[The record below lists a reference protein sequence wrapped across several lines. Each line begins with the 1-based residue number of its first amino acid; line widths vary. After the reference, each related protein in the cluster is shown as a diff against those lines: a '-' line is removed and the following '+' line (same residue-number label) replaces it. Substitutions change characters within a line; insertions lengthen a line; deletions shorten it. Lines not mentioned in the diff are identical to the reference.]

1 MSAQVTSK
9 AEENSYDVILDWATR
24 REAVVKCRVSDIYR
38 LRASRSSRGTN
49 DGIFFLNQQPCRTI
63 QVVGWVSAI
72 SFDSVHRDA
81 LDSDVKVSVTIDD
94 PDGQYNI
101 TAHQILSN
109 HPRSEPAR
117 PLLAV
122 ESSKTRPTYRYV
134 PKNTHANTTSS
145 NTRGNLGG
153 SSIHEDTSGY
163 AIKEAKKPIFPN
175 YRVGDTLSIKGRV
188 NEWKRRD
195 GRMIREIN
203 ANLSMGGEIVIIDPA
218 EEIAHVRLV
227 DHLRTTVYNRPFV
240 VPAPEPLNLRQ
251 PATNCHSTPTKFKP
265 GCASG
270 VEGGSPLK
278 KRRLGAEPS
287 SEVEM
292 NGTMGMSS
300 TATGYGD
307 RLRHPLK
314 LHRKHLTLT
323 TFTRYLSS
331 YLERMTET
339 TWSTAASS
347 SSNRSGGINI
357 NINTADLE
365 SPETLDF
372 AAKYLPELQWPT
384 REMQA
389 IFRKRKEAK
398 ERERAATAGVNPI
411 LTSVGPLDR
420 PRDRGGNDETP
431 RAHRILRTN
440 LTPRR
445 QPSSGSISMVMPVSG
460 SVTVSDEN
468 SNSSGG
474 STVEVISGACS
485 LDHLM
490 HVDYLRD
497 LADRVLR
504 QEYRRRG
511 ERRKAQA
518 TTDPSKLTNGREEE
532 RAKRKADKEEYRRER
547 KRKLRRLF
555 REGIRLK
562 MMEEGSIVEVALTEE
577 DLKEQRVEREAR
589 RSRKKMLEAEGGAD
603 SFERGWDASFAS
615 TFSISNGSVL
625 GDKTDWTNVSTRST
639 VGNRSQWPGSA
650 SQSQKILLAN
660 RMFPRPPGMVVNED
674 ESDDSEGDRRDRI
687 SKNDKDVDLEKPDP
701 IGYVS
706 LTSRVIGIA
715 ILHILH
721 LDAWDRTR
729 KYILRGDLR
738 NGNGLTVEEIHK
750 RIARLHERWE
760 KVGLDVVDAGVED
773 LLAGGS
779 IARFGKGWKA
789 VKIRTEEGL

>member
-1 MSAQVTSK
+1 M
-9 AEENSYDVILDWATR
+9 
-24 REAVVKCRVSDIYR
+24 
-38 LRASRSSRGTN
+38 
-49 DGIFFLNQQPCRTI
+49 
-63 QVVGWVSAI
+63 
-72 SFDSVHRDA
+72 
-81 LDSDVKVSVTIDD
+81 
-94 PDGQYNI
+94 
-101 TAHQILSN
+101 
-109 HPRSEPAR
+109 
-117 PLLAV
+117 
-122 ESSKTRPTYRYV
+122 
-134 PKNTHANTTSS
+134 
-145 NTRGNLGG
+145 
-153 SSIHEDTSGY
+153 SGY
-163 AIKEAKKPIFPN
+163 AIKEAKRPIFPN

-203 ANLSMGGEIVIIDPA
+203 ANLSMGGEIGTFPRIVIVTEMLLVYLLIYQLFLLYSVIIDPA

-227 DHLRTTVYNRPFV
+227 DHLRTTVYNRPFII
-240 VPAPEPLNLRQ
+240 PAPEPLNLRQ
-251 PATNCHSTPTKFKP
+251 PATSCHSTPTKFKP

-307 RLRHPLK
+307 RVSRLDPGVRCVLGNRIATNIIRHGIGQLRHPLK

-347 SSNRSGGINI
+347 SSNRARGINI
-357 NINTADLE
+357 NADLE
-365 SPETLDF
+365 STETLDF

-384 REMQA
+384 REMQV

-398 ERERAATAGVNPI
+398 ERERTTAAGVNSS
-411 LTSVGPLDR
+411 LSSNGPLDR
-420 PRDRGGNDETP
+420 HRDRGGNDDTP

-445 QPSSGSISMVMPVSG
+445 QPSSCSTSMVMPVSG

-518 TTDPSKLTNGREEE
+518 MTNPSSLTDGREEE

-589 RSRKKMLEAEGGAD
+589 RSRKKILEGEGGAD

-615 TFSISNGSVL
+615 TFSISNASVL
-625 GDKTDWTNVSTRST
+625 GDKTDWTNLSIRST
-639 VGNRSQWPGSA
+639 IGNRSQMPGSA
-650 SQSQKILLAN
+650 SQSQKVLLAN
-660 RMFPRPPGMVVNED
+660 RMFPRPPGIVVNED
-674 ESDDSEGDRRDRI
+674 ESDDSEEDKRSRTSR
-687 SKNDKDVDLEKPDP
+687 NDKDIDLEKPDP

-729 KYILRGDLR
+729 KYIPRSDPR
-738 NGNGLTVEEIHK
+738 NGNGLAVEEIHK

-779 IARFGKGWKA
+779 IERFGKGWTA
-789 VKIRTEEGL
+789 VKNRTEEGS

>member
-1 MSAQVTSK
+1 
-9 AEENSYDVILDWATR
+9 
-24 REAVVKCRVSDIYR
+24 
-38 LRASRSSRGTN
+38 
-49 DGIFFLNQQPCRTI
+49 
-63 QVVGWVSAI
+63 
-72 SFDSVHRDA
+72 
-81 LDSDVKVSVTIDD
+81 
-94 PDGQYNI
+94 
-101 TAHQILSN
+101 
-109 HPRSEPAR
+109 
-117 PLLAV
+117 
-122 ESSKTRPTYRYV
+122 
-134 PKNTHANTTSS
+134 
-145 NTRGNLGG
+145 
-153 SSIHEDTSGY
+153 
-163 AIKEAKKPIFPN
+163 
-175 YRVGDTLSIKGRV
+175 
-188 NEWKRRD
+188 
-195 GRMIREIN
+195 MIREIN
-203 ANLSMGGEIVIIDPA
+203 ANLSMGGEIGTFPRIVIVTEMLLVYLLIYQLFLLYSVIIDPA
-218 EEIAHVRLV
+218 QEIAHVRLV
-227 DHLRTTVYNRPFV
+227 DHLRTTIYNRPFV
-240 VPAPEPLNLRQ
+240 IPAPEPLNLRQ
-251 PATNCHSTPTKFKP
+251 PATSCHSTPTKFKP

-307 RLRHPLK
+307 RVSRLDPGVRCVPGNRISAKTIRHGTGQLRHPLK

-347 SSNRSGGINI
+347 SSNRAAGINI
-357 NINTADLE
+357 NADLE
-365 SPETLDF
+365 STETLQF

-398 ERERAATAGVNPI
+398 ERERATGAGVNSS
-411 LTSVGPLDR
+411 LSSNGPLDR
-420 PRDRGGNDETP
+420 HRDRGGNDDTP

-445 QPSSGSISMVMPVSG
+445 QPCSGSISMAMPVSG

-518 TTDPSKLTNGREEE
+518 MTNPSSLTDVREEE

-577 DLKEQRVEREAR
+577 DMREQRVEREAR
-589 RSRKKMLEAEGGAD
+589 RWRKKMLEAEGGAD

-615 TFSISNGSVL
+615 TFSISNASVL

-639 VGNRSQWPGSA
+639 IGNRSQMPGSA
-650 SQSQKILLAN
+650 SQSQKVLLAN
-660 RMFPRPPGMVVNED
+660 RMFPRPPGIVVNED
-674 ESDDSEGDRRDRI
+674 ESDDSEEDRRGRM
-687 SKNDKDVDLEKPDP
+687 SRNDKDIDLEKPDP

-721 LDAWDRTR
+721 LDAWERTR
-729 KYILRGDLR
+729 KYIPRSDPR

-789 VKIRTEEGL
+789 VKNRTEEGS

>member
-1 MSAQVTSK
+1 V
-9 AEENSYDVILDWATR
+9 L
-24 REAVVKCRVSDIYR
+24 
-38 LRASRSSRGTN
+38 
-49 DGIFFLNQQPCRTI
+49 
-63 QVVGWVSAI
+63 
-72 SFDSVHRDA
+72 
-81 LDSDVKVSVTIDD
+81 
-94 PDGQYNI
+94 
-101 TAHQILSN
+101 
-109 HPRSEPAR
+109 
-117 PLLAV
+117 
-122 ESSKTRPTYRYV
+122 
-134 PKNTHANTTSS
+134 
-145 NTRGNLGG
+145 GNR
-153 SSIHEDTSGY
+153 I
-163 AIKEAKKPIFPN
+163 
-175 YRVGDTLSIKGRV
+175 
-188 NEWKRRD
+188 
-195 GRMIREIN
+195 
-203 ANLSMGGEIVIIDPA
+203 
-218 EEIAHVRLV
+218 
-227 DHLRTTVYNRPFV
+227 
-240 VPAPEPLNLRQ
+240 
-251 PATNCHSTPTKFKP
+251 ATNMVRH
-265 GCASG
+265 GIG
-270 VEGGSPLK
+270 Q
-278 KRRLGAEPS
+278 
-287 SEVEM
+287 
-292 NGTMGMSS
+292 
-300 TATGYGD
+300 
-307 RLRHPLK
+307 LRHPLK

-347 SSNRSGGINI
+347 SSNRAAGINI
-357 NINTADLE
+357 NADLE
-365 SPETLDF
+365 STETLQF

-384 REMQA
+384 REMQV

-398 ERERAATAGVNPI
+398 ERERTTAAGVNSS
-411 LTSVGPLDR
+411 LSSNGPLDR
-420 PRDRGGNDETP
+420 HRDRGGNDDTP

-445 QPSSGSISMVMPVSG
+445 QPSSCSTSMVMPVSG

-518 TTDPSKLTNGREEE
+518 MTNPSSLTDGREEE

-589 RSRKKMLEAEGGAD
+589 RSRKKILEGEGGAD

-615 TFSISNGSVL
+615 TFSISNASVL
-625 GDKTDWTNVSTRST
+625 GDKTDWTNLSIRST
-639 VGNRSQWPGSA
+639 IGNRSQMPGSA
-650 SQSQKILLAN
+650 SQSQKVLLAN
-660 RMFPRPPGMVVNED
+660 RMFPRPPGIVVNED
-674 ESDDSEGDRRDRI
+674 ESDDSEEDKRSRTSR
-687 SKNDKDVDLEKPDP
+687 NDKDIDLEKPDP

-721 LDAWDRTR
+721 LDAWDRIR
-729 KYILRGDLR
+729 KYIPRSDPR
-738 NGNGLTVEEIHK
+738 NGNGLAVEEIHK

-789 VKIRTEEGL
+789 VKNRTEEGS